1 MCASIASI
9 ADAGG
14 AARGEW
20 LRRGEVDV
28 TRRVSKELPAAAASE
43 RVSQLLLKRAP
54 PGIQRTRSRSE
65 SPPALPHRPGAGR
78 RGEVDVTPRRRVSQ
92 ELPAAAASERL
103 SQLVLKRAPPGIQ
116 RTRSRSESPPA
127 AALPHRPG
135 AGRRGEAAG
144 AGRARGLARALPP
157 VPFRRTASRSASPG
171 RQQAWGA
178 TRAGAVPAAV
188 RDLGRSRS
196 QLGAQA
202 GAARPSP
209 GLHGDRR
216 PESASLG
223 AQKWRSKVLDAK
235 RVGAQPQSRSM
246 KNVRELLREG
256 MYVAP
261 GAQDLEWGVARNRPA
276 SQSQASSPLSPAQ
289 PLLAKS
295 RSDPVSGESACW
307 SVPIFEEELTG
318 RLARKMQAA
327 QVLRVRA
334 QEDAPRPRRR
344 VAASAA
350 SLGSQLLDKLSAA
363 SFGAPKEAQ
372 PRRCLMAQGAGK
384 DKDVRVKNALLRK
397 VERLSR
403 QLFREMFAGL
413 PEDELDVE
421 IHRVFHS
428 FDADGNSTLDK
439 DEFAQAFNVMG
450 LGLSREQCD
459 AAFDQYDLDANGS
472 IDAHE
477 FCQMV
482 SKRAKEDMCQ
492 HVVCWRS
499 SSARAYICMFCGS
512 WSHLHPLCLG
522 PALHDARGDVQ
533 SAER

>member
-1 MCASIASI
+1 M
-9 ADAGG
+9 
-14 AARGEW
+14 
-20 LRRGEVDV
+20 
-28 TRRVSKELPAAAASE
+28 
-43 RVSQLLLKRAP
+43 
-54 PGIQRTRSRSE
+54 
-65 SPPALPHRPGAGR
+65 
-78 RGEVDVTPRRRVSQ
+78 
-92 ELPAAAASERL
+92 
-103 SQLVLKRAPPGIQ
+103 
-116 RTRSRSESPPA
+116 
-127 AALPHRPG
+127 
-135 AGRRGEAAG
+135 
-144 AGRARGLARALPP
+144 
-157 VPFRRTASRSASPG
+157 
-171 RQQAWGA
+171 
-178 TRAGAVPAAV
+178 RAGAVPAAV

-202 GAARPSP
+202 GARPSP
-209 GLHGDRR
+209 DLHGDRR

-223 AQKWRSKVLDAK
+223 AQKLRSKVLDAK

-307 SVPIFEEELTG
+307 AVPIFEEELTG

-327 QVLRVRA
+327 EVLRVRA

-428 FDADGNSTLDK
+428 FDTDGNSTLDK

-499 SSARAYICMFCGS
+499 SSARAYTCMFCGS